1 MTTQPTA
8 TVITTEL
15 RMSGSNARTIII
27 NCHAIMRN
35 KFRGSLLWVLV
46 SHITGHG
53 SGYSV
58 EICKSANLD
67 PFQTC
72 GVNHLRPHL
81 DTCDL
86 CGDEFGQ
93 SDLTMEGR
101 QMLCPKHKTQ

>member
-35 KFRGSLLWVLV
+35 KFRGSELWSLV
-46 SHITGHG
+46 SQITGHG

-67 PFQTC
+67 PFQPC
-72 GVNHLRPHL
+72 GVKHLR
-81 DTCDL
+81 DL
-86 CGDEFGQ
+86 SK
-93 SDLTMEGR
+93 SDPTMEGR
-101 QMLCPKHKTQ
+101 QMLCPKRKTQ